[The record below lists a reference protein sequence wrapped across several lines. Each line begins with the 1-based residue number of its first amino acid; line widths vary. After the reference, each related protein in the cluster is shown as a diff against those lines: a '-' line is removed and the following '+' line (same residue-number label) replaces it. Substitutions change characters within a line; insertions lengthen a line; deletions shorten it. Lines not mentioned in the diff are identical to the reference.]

1 MTIKTAAL
9 PAQSF
14 QYTLPGFQPDLT
26 PIEDESD
33 LRPWPFEDG
42 NPLSGPRNLVTW
54 RQVLGLDHTPL
65 DPSTCAPH
73 PQASSLPIRDATAE
87 RQQWR
92 RVLSARNDPEVLETM
107 PRAVAQMLALLADY
121 QHQEVRLLASGL
133 AEGGL

>member
-1 MTIKTAAL
+1 MTLKTTPL

-26 PIEDESD
+26 PIEEESD
-33 LRPWPFEDG
+33 FRTWPFEDG
-42 NPLSGPRNLVTW
+42 NPLSGPCNLVTW

-65 DPSTCAPH
+65 DPSTCAPP

-92 RVLSARNDPEVLETM
+92 RILSARNDPEVLKTL
-107 PRAVAQMLALLADY
+107 PRGRPDAGTA
-121 QHQEVRLLASGL
+121 G
-133 AEGGL
+133 